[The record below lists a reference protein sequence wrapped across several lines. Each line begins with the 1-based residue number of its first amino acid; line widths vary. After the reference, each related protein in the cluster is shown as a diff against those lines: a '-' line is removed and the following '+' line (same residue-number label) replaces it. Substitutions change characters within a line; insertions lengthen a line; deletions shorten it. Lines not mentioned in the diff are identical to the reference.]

1 MPYQPPKGQDGI
13 PSIESF
19 FAVCSCNNFPS
30 ALSRY
35 ASWLGTCFGDSRSF
49 ARCSDLA
56 LCRWILGSANGLG
69 LVNGIDYY
77 SSFLELLYSL
87 LKWVTEPEISWR
99 RDLQSILLF
108 RFVQMTLLF
117 SQILILGL
125 YPVSTV
131 QSSSGK
137 MVGHTVDGRMVAE
150 LQTPLDY
157 RELPSRAGLLDFSH

>member
-1 MPYQPPKGQDGI
+1 
-13 PSIESF
+13 
-19 FAVCSCNNFPS
+19 
-30 ALSRY
+30 
-35 ASWLGTCFGDSRSF
+35 
-49 ARCSDLA
+49 
-56 LCRWILGSANGLG
+56 
-69 LVNGIDYY
+69 
-77 SSFLELLYSL
+77 
-87 LKWVTEPEISWR
+87 
-99 RDLQSILLF
+99 
-108 RFVQMTLLF
+108 MTLLF

>member
-1 MPYQPPKGQDGI
+1 M
-13 PSIESF
+13 ESF
-19 FAVCSCNNFPS
+19 FAVCSCSNFPS

-56 LCRWILGSANGLG
+56 LCRWILGSTNGLG

-87 LKWVTEPEISWR
+87 LKWVTEPEISWKH
-99 RDLQSILLF
+99 DVQSILLF
-108 RFVQMTLLF
+108 YSVQMTLLF

-125 YPVSTV
+125 YHTSTV

-137 MVGHTVDGRMVAE
+137 MVGHAVDGRMVAE
-150 LQTPLDY
+150 LQTALEY
-157 RELPSRAGLLDFSH
+157 RELPNTAHLLDFSR